1 MRCDRF
7 VVTAAWTAICV
18 GYGGFA
24 AAQTPPLGSSPGM
37 VPATGSAPAAVVQQA
52 QGGPTA
58 AASAPAVSASKATPA
73 ASRVESQKKKPT
85 ASKSTTRHG
94 SRANVNTSK
103 APERSSGCL
112 SSRLTPAEQI
122 QCFQADN
129 AVMEAALKN
138 AETRRKLD
146 AMHDTRGLGLPSVLS
161 TYGVGADRTAVL
173 TWAGA
178 SGGALTVKAG
188 DTVPGGWRVQSINDG
203 KVVVRSPSGSVST
216 LLLESGVT
224 GASNPSTSSRQMQ
237 ATPAFGG
244 TIYSAP
250 PVPSAIPGLPAPR
263 RNNPLSHPLI

>member
-24 AAQTPPLGSSPGM
+24 AAQTPSPGSSPGM
-37 VPATGSAPAAVVQQA
+37 VPAAAGSASAAAVVQQA

-58 AASAPAVSASKATPA
+58 AASAPAAVSASKVTPA
-73 ASRVESQKKKPT
+73 ASRGEGQTKEPA
-85 ASKSTTRHG
+85 ASKSTTRQG
-94 SRANVNTSK
+94 SRSTK

-112 SSRLTPAEQI
+112 DARLTPAEQI

-146 AMHDTRGLGLPSVLS
+146 SVRDTRGLGLPSVLS
-161 TYGVGADRTAVL
+161 TYGVGSDRTAVL

-188 DTVPGGWRVQSINDG
+188 DTVPGGWRVQSIDDG

-216 LLLESGVT
+216 LLLDSGVA
-224 GASNPSTSSRQMQ
+224 GASNPSASLQQMQ
-237 ATPAFGG
+237 TTPAGGG

-250 PVPSAIPGLPAPR
+250 PIPSAIPGLGTPRPAPGA
-263 RNNPLSHPLI
+263 PAS